1 MRTLAIDLGDVR
13 IGFAQTD
20 PMEIIATGLESYK
33 RKTLKEDID
42 HIVDI
47 VKNNQV
53 GKIVIGLP
61 LNMDGTEGPRVEK
74 TKEFVAQL
82 QQAVDVEIIMQD
94 ERLTTVSAEEIL
106 IESGMRREKR
116 KDYIDKV
123 AATIILQSYLNSKRW

>member
-94 ERLTTVSAEEIL
+94 ERLTTVSAEEVL

-123 AATIILQSYLNSKRW
+123 AATIILQSYLNSKR